1 MTKLERRVLMGKE
14 YVLMHKNVPVLTM
27 TLTENHKI
35 KEITRMIY
43 EEHKPLNM
51 HSDQNQE
58 SALYE
63 FMTHRS
69 IPYSR
74 KNLSQL
80 LSAYDAEDSL
90 ELSIK
95 SYQLSVSDHYWL
107 KPIKDDLSWNDVN
120 FFANP
125 FNESSIFIRE
135 QEQVNF
141 NDVTPNTSVNG
152 SLRQMWIRE
161 NHQLLLMKAGN
172 VLQLEP
178 FNEVFVSKLLDRT
191 IISHVQYELRQMQNG
206 EYVCVCPI
214 FTNDSVEF
222 IPAWSVVGRLHKKAN
237 KYEALLAQCEE
248 LQIPNYRRDI
258 DAMILVDYITFND
271 DRHWGNF
278 GFLRDS
284 STLEFI
290 GMAPIFDNGN
300 SLWYDQYKIPVD
312 KPFYTYRSQ
321 PFTTTHDK
329 QIKYIEHPIRN
340 LRIEQLIEAV
350 PELLRQVYSEHEL
363 VTPVRMKVMEDLLLQ
378 RIEALKE
385 IVRR

>member
-1 MTKLERRVLMGKE
+1 
-14 YVLMHKNVPVLTM
+14 MHKNVPVLTM

-161 NHQLLLMKAGN
+161 NNQLLLMKAGN

-191 IISHVQYELRQMQNG
+191 IISHVQYELRQMQND

-340 LRIEQLIEAV
+340 LCIEQLIEAV
-350 PELLRQVYSEHEL
+350 PKLLRQVYSEHEL
-363 VTPVRMKVMEDLLLQ
+363 VTSVRMKSMEDLLLQ
-378 RIEALKE
+378 RIEGLKY
-385 IVRR
+385 IIRR

>member
-1 MTKLERRVLMGKE
+1 MGKE
-14 YVLMHKNVPVLTM
+14 YVLMHKDVPVLTM

-35 KEITRMIY
+35 KEITSMIH

-51 HSDQNQE
+51 HSEQNQE

-95 SYQLSVSDHYWL
+95 SFQLSVSDHYWL
-107 KPIKDDLSWNDVN
+107 QPVNKDLSWNDVN

-125 FNESSIFIRE
+125 FKESSIFIRE

-161 NHQLLLMKAGN
+161 NNQLLLMKAGN

-206 EYVCVCPI
+206 EFVCVCPI

-300 SLWYDQYKIPVD
+300 SLWYDQYKIPED

-350 PELLRQVYSEHEL
+350 PKLLRQVYSEHEL

-378 RIEALKE
+378 RIEGLKC
-385 IVRR
+385 IIGR

>member
-1 MTKLERRVLMGKE
+1 M
-14 YVLMHKNVPVLTM
+14 
-27 TLTENHKI
+27 
-35 KEITRMIY
+35 
-43 EEHKPLNM
+43 
-51 HSDQNQE
+51 
-58 SALYE
+58 
-63 FMTHRS
+63 
-69 IPYSR
+69 
-74 KNLSQL
+74 
-80 LSAYDAEDSL
+80 
-90 ELSIK
+90 
-95 SYQLSVSDHYWL
+95 
-107 KPIKDDLSWNDVN
+107 
-120 FFANP
+120 
-125 FNESSIFIRE
+125 
-135 QEQVNF
+135 
-141 NDVTPNTSVNG
+141 
-152 SLRQMWIRE
+152 
-161 NHQLLLMKAGN
+161 
-172 VLQLEP
+172 
-178 FNEVFVSKLLDRT
+178 
-191 IISHVQYELRQMQNG
+191 
-206 EYVCVCPI
+206 
-214 FTNDSVEF
+214 
-222 IPAWSVVGRLHKKAN
+222 VGRLHKIAN

-350 PELLRQVYSEHEL
+350 PKLLRQVYSEHEL

-378 RIEALKE
+378 RIEGLKC
-385 IVRR
+385 IIGR

>member
-1 MTKLERRVLMGKE
+1 
-14 YVLMHKNVPVLTM
+14 MHKDVPVLTM

-35 KEITRMIY
+35 KEIISIIH
-43 EEHKPLNM
+43 EDHKPLNM
-51 HSDQNQE
+51 HTDQNQE

-63 FMTHRS
+63 FMTYRS

-80 LSAYDAEDSL
+80 LSAYEAEDSL

-95 SYQLSVSDHYWL
+95 SYQLSVSDHYWI
-107 KPIKDDLSWNDVN
+107 KPIKQNLSWNDVN
-120 FFANP
+120 FFTNS
-125 FNESSIFIRE
+125 FKERTIFIRE
-135 QEQVNF
+135 QEHVNF

-161 NHQLLLMKAGN
+161 NNQLLLMKAGN

-178 FNEVFVSKLLDRT
+178 FNEVFVSKLLDT
-191 IISHVQYELRQMQNG
+191 TNICYVQYELRQIFNG

-214 FTNDSVEF
+214 FTNESIEF

-248 LQIPNYRRDI
+248 LRIPNYRRDI
-258 DAMILVDYITFND
+258 AAMILVDYITLND

-284 STLEFI
+284 STLEYL
-290 GMAPIFDNGN
+290 GVAPIFDNGN

-329 QIKYIEHPIRN
+329 QIKYIEHPIRD
-340 LRIEQLIEAV
+340 LDIDSLIRVV
-350 PELLRQVYSEHEL
+350 PELLQQVYSDHDL
-363 VTPVRMKVMEDLLLQ
+363 VTSTRKKAMEDLLLQ
-378 RIEALKE
+378 RIEGLKY
-385 IVRR
+385 IVER

>member
-1 MTKLERRVLMGKE
+1 
-14 YVLMHKNVPVLTM
+14 
-27 TLTENHKI
+27 
-35 KEITRMIY
+35 
-43 EEHKPLNM
+43 
-51 HSDQNQE
+51 
-58 SALYE
+58 
-63 FMTHRS
+63 
-69 IPYSR
+69 
-74 KNLSQL
+74 
-80 LSAYDAEDSL
+80 
-90 ELSIK
+90 
-95 SYQLSVSDHYWL
+95 
-107 KPIKDDLSWNDVN
+107 
-120 FFANP
+120 
-125 FNESSIFIRE
+125 
-135 QEQVNF
+135 
-141 NDVTPNTSVNG
+141 
-152 SLRQMWIRE
+152 
-161 NHQLLLMKAGN
+161 MKAGN

-191 IISHVQYELRQMQNG
+191 TISHVQYELRQMQNG
-206 EYVCVCPI
+206 EFVCVCPI

-222 IPAWSVVGRLHKKAN
+222 IPAWSEVGRLHKKAN

-329 QIKYIEHPIRN
+329 QIKYI
-340 LRIEQLIEAV
+340 
-350 PELLRQVYSEHEL
+350 
-363 VTPVRMKVMEDLLLQ
+363 
-378 RIEALKE
+378 
-385 IVRR
+385 

>member
-35 KEITRMIY
+35 KEITRMIH

-95 SYQLSVSDHYWL
+95 SFQLSVSDHYWL
-107 KPIKDDLSWNDVN
+107 QPVNKDLSWNDVN

-161 NHQLLLMKAGN
+161 NNQLLLMKAGN

-178 FNEVFVSKLLDRT
+178 FNEVFVSKLLDT
-191 IISHVQYELRQMQNG
+191 TNISHVQYELRQMENG

-214 FTNDSVEF
+214 FTSESIEF

-237 KYEALLAQCEE
+237 KYEALLTQCEE
-248 LQIPNYRRDI
+248 LGIPNYRRDI
-258 DAMILVDYITFND
+258 DAMILVDYMTLND

-284 STLEFI
+284 STLEYL
-290 GMAPIFDNGN
+290 GVAPIFDNGN
-300 SLWYDQYKIPVD
+300 SLWYDEYKIPVD
-312 KPFYTYRSQ
+312 KPFYAYRSQ

-329 QIKYIEHPIRN
+329 QIKYIEYPITA
-340 LRIEQLIEAV
+340 LSIERLIEVV

-363 VTPVRMKVMEDLLLQ
+363 VTPTRMQAMKELLLQ
-378 RIEALKE
+378 RIEGLKYL
-385 IVRR
+385 IGR